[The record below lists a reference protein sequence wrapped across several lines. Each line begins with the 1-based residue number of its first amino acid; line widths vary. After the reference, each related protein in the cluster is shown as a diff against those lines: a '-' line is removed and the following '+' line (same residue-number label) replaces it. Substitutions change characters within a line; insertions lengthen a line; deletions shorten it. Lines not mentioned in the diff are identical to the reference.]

1 VGNNLDKSLNGL
13 AMFFIRHWLGILIV
27 LVALFTVPIVVVPFL
42 ESTDIPVLQQ
52 LSDVVFHLYG
62 GPVCH
67 QLPERS
73 LFIFGFQMTVCAR
86 CFAIYAAFLAGC
98 ILFAFVRT
106 KLKPWNIIYYILLCV
121 PMAIDGTT
129 QLFRIEIPRSIGP
142 GWELIWMAE
151 STNETRLITGA
162 IFGLASAL
170 YVLPFLQAIF
180 NDDQGPAPGVKVV
193 QPETGKG
200 PAAK

>member
-1 VGNNLDKSLNGL
+1 
-13 AMFFIRHWLGILIV
+13 MFFVRHWLAILIA
-27 LVALFTVPIVVVPFL
+27 LVTLFTVPIVVVPLMESANTPFL
-42 ESTDIPVLQQ
+42 NTLF
-52 LSDVVFHLYG
+52 DVIFHLYG

-73 LFIFGFQMTVCAR
+73 LFIFGHQMTVCSR

-106 KLKPWNIIYYILLCV
+106 KLKPWSIIYFILLCV

-129 QLFRIEIPRSIGP
+129 QLLGFAIPRRIGP
-142 GWELIWMAE
+142 GWELVWMAE
-151 STNETRLITGA
+151 STNEMRLITGA

-170 YVLPFLQAIF
+170 YLLPFLQEIF
-180 NDDQGPAPGVKVV
+180 NGDDGPAPGVKIV
-193 QPETGKG
+193 QPDTNQG

>member
-1 VGNNLDKSLNGL
+1 
-13 AMFFIRHWLGILIV
+13 
-27 LVALFTVPIVVVPFL
+27 
-42 ESTDIPVLQQ
+42 
-52 LSDVVFHLYG
+52 
-62 GPVCH
+62 
-67 QLPERS
+67 
-73 LFIFGFQMTVCAR
+73 MTVCSR

-106 KLKPWNIIYYILLCV
+106 RLKPWSLIYFILLCV

-129 QLFRIEIPRSIGP
+129 QLFGIEIPRRIGP

-151 STNETRLITGA
+151 STNEMRLITGA

-170 YVLPFLQAIF
+170 YVLPFLQEIF
-180 NDDQGPAPGVKVV
+180 NGDDGPAPGMKVV
-193 QPETGKG
+193 RHDPGEG

>member
-1 VGNNLDKSLNGL
+1 MGKGLDRTLTGFV
-13 AMFFIRHWLGILIV
+13 MFFVRHWLAILIA
-27 LVALFTVPIVVVPFL
+27 LVVLFTAPIVVVPFL
-42 ESTDIPVLQQ
+42 ESTNILILKQ
-52 LSDVVFHLYG
+52 LSELVFHLYG

-73 LFIFGFQMTVCAR
+73 LFIFGYQMTVCSR

-106 KLKPWNIIYYILLCV
+106 KLKPWSIIYFILLCV

-129 QLFRIEIPRSIGP
+129 QLFGIEIPRRIGS
-142 GWELIWMAE
+142 GWELIWIAE
-151 STNETRLITGA
+151 STNELRIITGA
-162 IFGLASAL
+162 IFGLAGAL

-180 NDDQGPAPGVKVV
+180 NGDEGPAPGVKVV
-193 QPETGKG
+193 QPDNSQG
-200 PAAK
+200 PASK

>member
-1 VGNNLDKSLNGL
+1 
-13 AMFFIRHWLGILIV
+13 MFFVRHWLGILIV
-27 LVALFTVPIVVVPFL
+27 LVTLFTVPIVGVPFL
-42 ESTDIPVLQQ
+42 ESLNIPFLNTI
-52 LSDVVFHLYG
+52 SDVVFQLYG

-86 CFAIYAAFLAGC
+86 CFAIYATFLAGC

-121 PMAIDGTT
+121 PMGIDGTT
-129 QLFRIEIPRSIGP
+129 QLFGIEIPRRIGP
-142 GWELIWMAE
+142 GWELIWMAQ
-151 STNETRLITGA
+151 STNELRLITGA

-170 YVLPFLQAIF
+170 FVLPYLQEIF
-180 NDDQGPAPGVKVV
+180 NGDDGPAPGVKVV
-193 QPETGKG
+193 QPETSKG
-200 PAAK
+200 PVVK

>member
-1 VGNNLDKSLNGL
+1 
-13 AMFFIRHWLGILIV
+13 MFFVRHWLGILIA
-27 LVALFTVPIVVVPFL
+27 LVVLFTVPIVLVPFL

-52 LSDVVFHLYG
+52 LSDLVFRLYG

-73 LFIFGFQMTVCAR
+73 LFIFGHQMTVCAR

-106 KLKPWNIIYYILLCV
+106 KLKPWNIIYFVLLCV

-129 QLFRIEIPRSIGP
+129 QLFGIEIPRRIGP

-151 STNETRLITGA
+151 STNELRLITGA
-162 IFGLASAL
+162 IFGLAGAL
-170 YVLPFLQAIF
+170 YVLPFLQEIF
-180 NDDQGPAPGVKVV
+180 NGDDGPLTGVKVV
-193 QPETGKG
+193 QPENSQG
-200 PAAK
+200 PAKRE

>member
-1 VGNNLDKSLNGL
+1 MPVGKNADTFLTGL
-13 AMFFIRHWLGILIV
+13 VMFFVRHWLGILIA
-27 LVALFTVPIVVVPFL
+27 LVVFFTVPIVLVPFL

-73 LFIFGFQMTVCAR
+73 LFIFGYQMTVCSR

-106 KLKPWNIIYYILLCV
+106 RLKPWRIIYFILLCV

-129 QLFRIEIPRSIGP
+129 QLFGIEIPRRIGP

-151 STNETRLITGA
+151 STNELRLITGA
-162 IFGLASAL
+162 IFGLAGAL
-170 YVLPFLQAIF
+170 YVLPFLQEIF
-180 NDDQGPAPGVKVV
+180 NGDSGEACPGTGPQK
-193 QPETGKG
+193 
-200 PAAK
+200 